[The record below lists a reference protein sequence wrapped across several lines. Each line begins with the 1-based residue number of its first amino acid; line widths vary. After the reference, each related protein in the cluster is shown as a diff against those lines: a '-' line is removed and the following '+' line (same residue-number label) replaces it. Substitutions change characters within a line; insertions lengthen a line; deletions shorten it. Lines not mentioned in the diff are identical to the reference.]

1 MLKSIVNSLVNFVI
15 YILCRLFLLKTL
27 YYKFYIIMDVIE
39 IDGKTYDPYFIL
51 DVTREDS
58 SSHIVK
64 SFREKVKKYHPDKYT
79 DPKKKEKY
87 EKYFKILN
95 ESYRYIKDKRE
106 SVSKIRRLDDKNQN
120 SKNQNSKNRKQ
131 VKLDKTFKEQSD
143 LDDFNKSFKQSDSV
157 KQTDLE
163 EQDQNYERLQRKED
177 YDNIDV
183 KVYNQF
189 EERKFKLDEF
199 NKMFEYTKGEEND
212 ISKKSLVHKTT
223 DGFYGYNTS
232 DTFALVSSFNGLMI
246 VGDNLYQNGYWGSGY
261 SDYKHSYKMSKN
273 PNSKIIIPKDKIN
286 KTDKILK
293 NPIKNID
300 RKDREIPP
308 ASGTFSQ
315 QENTLNKKIYDDL
328 LKKELEDEA
337 IVKQYISQYNESIVK
352 KALSG
357 ELDQDIKLTSV
368 LRRYITN

>member
-1 MLKSIVNSLVNFVI
+1 M
-15 YILCRLFLLKTL
+15 
-27 YYKFYIIMDVIE
+27 MDIIE

-106 SVSKIRRLDDKNQN
+106 SISKIRRVDDKKQN
-120 SKNQNSKNRKQ
+120 SKNKKNLK
-131 VKLDKTFKEQSD
+131 FKEQSD
-143 LDDFNKSFKQSDSV
+143 LDDFNKSFNKHS
-157 KQTDLE
+157 DLE
-163 EQDQNYERLQRKED
+163 DQDQDQNYERLQCKED

-212 ISKKSLVHKTT
+212 ISKKSLVHKTS

-246 VGDNLYQNGYWGSGY
+246 VGDNFYKNGYWGSGY

-273 PNSKIIIPKDKIN
+273 PNSKIIVPKDKVGKI
-286 KTDKILK
+286 DKILK
-293 NPIKNID
+293 KPIQKID
-300 RKDREIPP
+300 RKDGEIPP
-308 ASGTFSQ
+308 ANGTFSQ

-328 LKKELEDEA
+328 LKKELEDEV
-337 IVKQYISQYNESIVK
+337 IVKQYISQYDESIVK

-357 ELDQDIKLTSV
+357 ELDQNIRLTSV
-368 LRRYITN
+368 LQRYINN

>member
-1 MLKSIVNSLVNFVI
+1 
-15 YILCRLFLLKTL
+15 
-27 YYKFYIIMDVIE
+27 MDIIE

-106 SVSKIRRLDDKNQN
+106 SVSKIRRVDDKKN
-120 SKNQNSKNRKQ
+120 SKTKKQNCKTK
-131 VKLDKTFKEQSD
+131 KLDKLD
-143 LDDFNKSFKQSDSV
+143 LDDFNKTFNKQSGLD
-157 KQTDLE
+157 D
-163 EQDQNYERLQRKED
+163 QDQNYERLQCKED
-177 YDNIDV
+177 YDNIDI

-189 EERKFKLDEF
+189 DERKFKLDEF

-232 DTFALVSSFNGLMI
+232 DPFALVSSFRGLMI
-246 VGDNLYQNGYWGSGY
+246 IGDDFYGNGYWGSGY
-261 SDYKHSYKMSKN
+261 SDYKHSYKMPKN
-273 PNSKIIIPKDKIN
+273 PNSKINVPKEQIKINVPKDKI
-286 KTDKILK
+286 KI
-293 NPIKNID
+293 NVP
-300 RKDREIPP
+300 KDREEVPSP
-308 ASGTFSQ
+308 ATGTFSQ

-328 LKKELEDEA
+328 LKKELQDET
-337 IVKQYISQYNESIVK
+337 IVKQYMSQYDESIIK

-357 ELDQDIKLTSV
+357 ELDQNIKYTSV
-368 LRRYITN
+368 LRKYISN

>member
-1 MLKSIVNSLVNFVI
+1 
-15 YILCRLFLLKTL
+15 
-27 YYKFYIIMDVIE
+27 MDIIE

-106 SVSKIRRLDDKNQN
+106 SVSKIRRIDDKKQN
-120 SKNQNSKNRKQ
+120 SNKKQNRL
-131 VKLDKTFKEQSD
+131 VKTFKEQND
-143 LDDFNKSFKQSDSV
+143 LDDFNKSFNKHS
-157 KQTDLE
+157 DLE

-189 EERKFKLDEF
+189 EKRKFKLDEF
-199 NKMFEYTKGEEND
+199 NKMFEYTKGEDEND

-232 DTFALVSSFNGLMI
+232 ESFALVSSFNGLMI
-246 VGDNLYQNGYWGSGY
+246 VGDNFYKNGYWGSGY
-261 SDYKHSYKMSKN
+261 SDYKHSYKMPKN
-273 PNSKIIIPKDKIN
+273 PNSKIIVPKEKKDKVN
-286 KTDKILK
+286 KIFK
-293 NPIKNID
+293 NSIQKND
-300 RKDREIPP
+300 RDGEISP
-308 ASGTFSQ
+308 SNGTFSQ

-337 IVKQYISQYNESIVK
+337 IVKQYISQYDESIVK

-357 ELDQDIKLTSV
+357 ELDQDIKFTSV
-368 LRRYITN
+368 LRRYIDN

>member
-1 MLKSIVNSLVNFVI
+1 
-15 YILCRLFLLKTL
+15 
-27 YYKFYIIMDVIE
+27 MDIIE

-79 DPKKKEKY
+79 DLKKKEKY

-106 SVSKIRRLDDKNQN
+106 SVSKIKRVDDKKQN
-120 SKNQNSKNRKQ
+120 SKNKKQ
-131 VKLDKTFKEQSD
+131 VKTFKEQNE
-143 LDDFNKSFKQSDSV
+143 LDDFNKTFNKRS
-157 KQTDLE
+157 DLE

-189 EERKFKLDEF
+189 EKRKFKLDEF
-199 NKMFEYTKGEEND
+199 NKMFEYTKGEDEND
-212 ISKKSLVHKTT
+212 ISKKSLVHKTS

-232 DTFALVSSFNGLMI
+232 ESFALVSSFNGLMI
-246 VGDNLYQNGYWGSGY
+246 VGDNFYKNGYWGSGY
-261 SDYKHSYKMSKN
+261 SDYKHSYKMPKN
-273 PNSKIIIPKDKIN
+273 PNSKIIVPKGNPKDKIPN
-286 KTDKILK
+286 KRL
-293 NPIKNID
+293 ID
-300 RKDREIPP
+300 RKEGEIPP
-308 ASGTFSQ
+308 ANGTFSQ

-328 LKKELEDEA
+328 IKKELEDEA
-337 IVKQYISQYNESIVK
+337 IVKQNISQYNESIVK

-368 LRRYITN
+368 LRRYIDN